1 MKARHAGT
9 KVGMSTEL
17 RACFVRILSASSV
30 LATEPHGRSLWVGGR
45 MRGCVVVV
53 RLLAGYGSG
62 RGAVLANLGARVVGR
77 AMKLEKA
84 SRSWLFFQR
93 SRRRAAALGFW
104 AIFIIRGVEIQR
116 TLR

>member
-1 MKARHAGT
+1 
-9 KVGMSTEL
+9 
-17 RACFVRILSASSV
+17 
-30 LATEPHGRSLWVGGR
+30 

-93 SRRRAAALGFW
+93 SRRRAAALGFFLAALEKASVQVHG
-104 AIFIIRGVEIQR
+104 AICEFITPFIKLKG
-116 TLR
+116 